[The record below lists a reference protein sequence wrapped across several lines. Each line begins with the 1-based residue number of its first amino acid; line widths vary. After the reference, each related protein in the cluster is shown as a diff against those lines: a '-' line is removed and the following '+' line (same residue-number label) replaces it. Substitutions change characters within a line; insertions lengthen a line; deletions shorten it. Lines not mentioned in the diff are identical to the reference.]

1 MHFPEGF
8 MLGLSTGTVCLAY
21 CGPVIIPYL
30 MGEGN
35 TITQNT
41 LSVGL
46 FLAGRLVAY
55 MVVGLFSG
63 ILGALLGHSLPGKSV
78 VFGII
83 YSLLAVFLITYGFY
97 RFKEVCLG
105 LKQENLKKVFIF
117 RWPQLVPFT
126 GGFATGMNLCPP
138 FLLAVTGAMEGNGI
152 SGSLLFFVMFFL
164 GTSVYFIPLP
174 LIGFFRR
181 RQVLRIIGK
190 FAAILTGFFYLY
202 KGIWMVVR

>member
-1 MHFPEGF
+1 MNFPEGF

-21 CGPVIIPYL
+21 CGPVLIPYL

-35 TITQNT
+35 TVKQNT
-41 LSVGL
+41 WSVGL

-55 MVVGLFSG
+55 LVVGLFSG
-63 ILGALLGHSLPGKSV
+63 ILGALLSHSSPGRTAI
-78 VFGII
+78 FGII
-83 YSLLAVFLITYGFY
+83 YCSLALFLIAYGFY

-105 LKQENLKKVFIF
+105 LKQENLNKLFF
-117 RWPQLVPFT
+117 YRWPLLLPFT

-138 FLLAVTGAMEGNGI
+138 FLLAVTGAMEGNRI
-152 SGSLLFFVMFFL
+152 LSGLLFFVMFFL

-181 RQVLRIIGK
+181 RHVLRIIGK

-202 KGIWMVVR
+202 KGLVMVMQ